1 VTGIEPIFTL
11 TFLVTVP
18 FWVLMIVLPGRRW
31 TGRIIGSPWI
41 AVPPLLAY
49 LAVMIPI
56 LPRYWPVISNPDLGA
71 LQQVLATQAGA
82 ATVWAHLV
90 AFDLL
95 VARWMYLDA
104 RVRGVHPLIMAPIL
118 VATIF
123 LAPVGFLAY
132 LLVRGP
138 ARRPD
143 HAAVPAPA
151 GTSGVSGAGVLA

>member
-1 VTGIEPIFTL
+1 MKGIEPVFTL

-18 FWVLMIVLPGRRW
+18 FWALMIVLPGWRW
-31 TGRIIGSPWI
+31 TDRIIGSPWI

-56 LPRYWPVISNPDLGA
+56 LSRYWPVVSSPDLGA
-71 LQQVLATQAGA
+71 LQQVLASPAGA

-104 RVRGVHPLIMAPIL
+104 RGRGVHPLIMAPVL
-118 VATIF
+118 AATIF

-132 LLVRGP
+132 LLVR
-138 ARRPD
+138 
-143 HAAVPAPA
+143 VPAARPGRAAAARVTRRGAPA
-151 GTSGVSGAGVLA
+151 ADVLA